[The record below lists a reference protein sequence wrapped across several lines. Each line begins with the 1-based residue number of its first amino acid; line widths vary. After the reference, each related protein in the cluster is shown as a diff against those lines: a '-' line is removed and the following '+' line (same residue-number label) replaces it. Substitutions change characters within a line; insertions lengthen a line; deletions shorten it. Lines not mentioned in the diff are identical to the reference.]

1 MFAEAHPKVIVRNRK
16 KVSIEKRDHRI
27 NITES
32 SSDKFPTW
40 IFNLGPYGQLR
51 AVRGN
56 SSITHILF
64 YKQRF
69 ISNDFLTSLIFEKK
83 NKQRTM

>member
-1 MFAEAHPKVIVRNRK
+1 MIVGNRK

-40 IFNLGPYGQLR
+40 VFNLGP
-51 AVRGN
+51 VRGN

-64 YKQRF
+64 YKQGF
-69 ISNDFLTSLIFEKK
+69 ISKDFLTSLFLKK
-83 NKQRTM
+83 K